1 MNCHDATTRF
11 SDLRDGRLSGVESA
25 ELEGHLTICPA
36 CRTEWAHFQET
47 IEALRGMTPVAPS
60 PGFAARVRAQIEAP
74 PWHRRLARWL
84 FIPWQVKVPL
94 EAAALVL
101 AAVGTV
107 FIYQRTPETR
117 QVVERPAAQQPL
129 VSIEAER
136 RKAPPNLTLAYKKA
150 PEGKPKRQAT
160 PLTGSLQRP
169 PADEVAPQAKGR
181 RDVSV
186 GATVSKRPPPEELPR
201 AAPSPSPAVPP
212 AAGREALQSPS
223 PPAQPEAKPAAPL
236 EVEETARSLS
246 LLKPAPTPQPFRIM
260 TLRTRDVAGAEKR
273 IREWIEQ
280 AGGRLL
286 DLPAGGEPVPSD
298 HRTLSLV
305 IPTPAVARLDALL
318 AELGQLFGKEQ
329 EVPRSN
335 EALISLTISPK
346 SPPPAKSE

>member
-1 MNCHDATTRF
+1 MDCHDATARF

-94 EAAALVL
+94 AAAALVL
-101 AAVGTV
+101 LAVGTV
-107 FIYQRTPETR
+107 SIYRRTPEMR
-117 QVVERPAAQQPL
+117 QVVERPGTKQAP
-129 VSIEAER
+129 VPIEAER
-136 RKAPPNLTLAYKKA
+136 RKAPPNLTLAYKRA

-160 PLTGSLQRP
+160 PLTDSLQRP

-186 GATVSKRPPPEELPR
+186 GAKVSTQRPPEELPR
-201 AAPSPSPAVPP
+201 AAPSPSPAGPP
-212 AAGREALQSPS
+212 AVGREALQFPS

-246 LLKPAPTPQPFRIM
+246 LLEPAPTPQPFRIM
-260 TLRTRDVAGAEKR
+260 TLRTWDVAGAEKR

-286 DLPAGGEPVPSD
+286 DLPAGGESVPSD
-298 HRTLSLV
+298 QRTLSLLV
-305 IPTPAVARLDALL
+305 PVQAVARLDALL

-329 EVPRSN
+329 EVPPFR

-346 SPPPAKSE
+346 SPSPAKSE